1 MKTKILFL
9 VLTLIMAVTGCKT
22 TKQVAK
28 TDIESSTNANI
39 KTQTSDQVNLN
50 INQKTESKQSIDSSK
65 TIVDKGSTVENSI
78 EETEH
83 IKMSVPD
90 QNGNQYIT
98 DKIKTKK
105 TTTKGENRNLKV
117 DQEASSKSDHE
128 TELRDNSDYKSE
140 SVDKS
145 KTKSSDK
152 SRLATTTETKP
163 TRTNTALWVVLIL
176 LSVAALIVWRAK
188 PVWFSVAY
196 KWVLKVFRK

>member
-1 MKTKILFL
+1 MKTKHLFL
-9 VLTLIMAVTGCKT
+9 VLAVLFAVTGCKT

-28 TDIESSTNANI
+28 TDIESSTAANV
-39 KTQTSDQVNLN
+39 KTQTSDQINLD
-50 INQKTESKQSIDSSK
+50 IDQKTDNKQAVDSSK

-117 DQEASSKSDHE
+117 DQEASSKSDRA
-128 TELRDNSDYKSE
+128 TELRDRSDFQSD
-140 SVDKS
+140 SAAADKS
-145 KTKSSDK
+145 KTKSADNSK
-152 SRLATTTETKP
+152 VVSTSETP
-163 TRTNTALWVVLIL
+163 TPGWVYVVILVVAIIIAGGAYLIL
-176 LSVAALIVWRAK
+176 KRYNIIK
-188 PVWFSVAY
+188 
-196 KWVLKVFRK
+196 